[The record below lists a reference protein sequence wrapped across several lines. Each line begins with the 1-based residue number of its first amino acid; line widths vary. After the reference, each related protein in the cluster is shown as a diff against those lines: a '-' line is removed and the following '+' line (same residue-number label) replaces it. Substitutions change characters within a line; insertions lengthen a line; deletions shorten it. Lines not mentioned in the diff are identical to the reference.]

1 MSQRQ
6 VRFSPDPPAHG
17 GVVTLWRASPA
28 SASREDNRRLHR
40 LRAWLTFV
48 LVLLLP
54 FGTARADDPWA
65 PFDAPWFDRLGIND
79 GLPHSITTAIVQ
91 DQRGLLWVGTI
102 GGLVRYDGY
111 RMQVFALAAGGR
123 SGLPDAYVRSLL
135 ALPDGGV
142 LIGTNAGGLSR
153 FDPVTNTLRNYPIGR
168 GGTSDRKIY
177 ALAHDANNGVW
188 IATDHGL
195 DYLDLHTNR
204 IVPVA
209 TGAAISPRS
218 FSVLE
223 DRAGNLWL
231 GTSSGLFFRR
241 AGSHTF
247 VRPPRPDGS
256 IDTVLGDGIWSIHED
271 REGRLWVGSSKAGA
285 VYRDTDG
292 HWQAVA
298 GFSGYQKDHARRAT
312 VRDFLEISTDTIWI
326 GTDGTGVFA
335 YSPGASGVRTIAHDT
350 AVPSSLPGDAVR
362 ALMQDRS
369 GNVWVATDLGLA
381 RHDPNARTAFALLP
395 STREDRAIAST
406 NVRGVYVDKRERIW
420 LGMNSGRIDVIDLGK
435 GQIRHLQ
442 LGGNQAR
449 RDVQAFAEAP
459 DGTIWVGTQGLA
471 RVDPDTLVLQDSLL
485 ADLDEKPVLSLLS
498 DGEQLLIATY
508 DGVYRY
514 NTHTH
519 ALVHFRHAA
528 DDAGSLSSDTVRHI
542 AAVDHTVWYLTAYGI
557 SIAPNTL
564 QTHDFTHVLNRPGD
578 PSSLPN
584 DLVTSMAT
592 DPEGQQWIGTAGGLS
607 LLEQQDSN
615 GAFHFRTI
623 GSADGL
629 ASDNVNAV
637 LSDGNGNPWV
647 SLPNGVAMIDG
658 STHIVRNLG
667 IRDGLRI
674 ASYIYAAAARAPT
687 GELLFG
693 GLGGLTVIRPDW
705 RPPNTPDPPL
715 IVTQAELNGV
725 PVPFG
730 KLPRTSETLGLG
742 THNRS
747 LRVDFALLDYQ
758 APTET
763 SYSYRMEGFDEGWI
777 DVPRGSLPSA
787 MYTNLP
793 HGEYILRLRATT
805 RGMQPRRIET
815 TLQVLAEPRWYET
828 TIARIGAGLLLLAL
842 VIGLIHLRTLYL
854 QRKARLLQQQIDT
867 HTRELRAANLR
878 LDELANTD
886 ELTGACN
893 RRRFFALAEAVRAAA
908 PDGGACIALL
918 DLDHFKQINDSYG
931 HLAGDAVIR
940 GACAAILQQ
949 CREVDLVGRYGGE
962 ELVICLPGISLEHGM
977 AVAERIRQAI
987 AEQHAIYEGRAIE
1000 VTASIGVAA
1009 YRAGETLSQWLS
1021 RADEALYQ
1029 AKHAGRNR
1037 CVAAS

>member
-1 MSQRQ
+1 MADGTVLPR
-6 VRFSPDPPAHG
+6 
-17 GVVTLWRASPA
+17 RASPA
-28 SASREDNRRLHR
+28 PASPASTSYAGSGRLHR
-40 LRAWLTFV
+40 LYSWLALLFI
-48 LVLLLP
+48 LLLP
-54 FGTARADDPWA
+54 CSAVRAEDPWA

-79 GLPHSITTAIVQ
+79 GLPHSIATAIVQ

-111 RMQVFALAAGGR
+111 RMQVFSVAAGGR

-135 ALPDGGV
+135 ALQDGGV

-153 FDPVTNTLRNYPIGR
+153 FDPVSNTLRNYPIGR

-177 ALAHDANNGVW
+177 ALAHDRDNGVW

-195 DYLDLHTNR
+195 DYLDLRTNR

-209 TGAAISPRS
+209 TGDDASPRN
-218 FSVLE
+218 FSVLQ
-223 DRAGNLWL
+223 DDAGNLWL
-231 GTSSGLFFRR
+231 GNSKGLFFRR
-241 AGSHTF
+241 AGSHAF

-256 IDTVLGDGIWSIHED
+256 IDTVLSDGIWAIRED
-271 REGRLWVGSSKAGA
+271 REGRLWVGSTQAGA
-285 VYRDTDG
+285 AYRDTDG
-292 HWQAVA
+292 HWQGVP
-298 GFSGYQKDHARRAT
+298 GFSGFEQDHARRAT
-312 VRDFLEISTDTIWI
+312 VRDFLEISADTLWI
-326 GTDGTGVFA
+326 GTDGTGVLA
-335 YSPGASGVRTIAHDT
+335 YSPGAAGVRAITHDT
-350 AVPSSLPGDAVR
+350 AVPSSLPGDSVR

-369 GNVWVATDLGLA
+369 GNVWAATDLGIA
-381 RHDPNARTAFALLP
+381 RHDPNARTAFALQP
-395 STREDRAIAST
+395 SARTDRAIANT
-406 NVRGVYVDKRERIW
+406 NVRGIYVDKRQRIW
-420 LGMNSGRIDVIDLGK
+420 LGMSSGRIDVIDLGK

-449 RDVQAFAEAP
+449 RDVQAFAEGP
-459 DGTIWVGTQGLA
+459 DGTIWIGTQGLA
-471 RVDPDTLVLQDSLL
+471 RVDPDTFVLQDSLL
-485 ADLDEKPVLSLLS
+485 AELDEKPVLSLLS

-519 ALVHFRHAA
+519 AVVHFRHAPN
-528 DDAGSLSSDTVRHI
+528 DPGSLSSDTVRHI
-542 AAVDHTVWYLTAYGI
+542 AAVDHTIWYLTAYGI
-557 SIAPNTL
+557 SIAANPL
-564 QTHDFTHVLNRPGD
+564 QTRDFTRVLNRPGD
-578 PSSLPN
+578 PTSLPN

-607 LLEQQDSN
+607 LLEQWDKQ
-615 GAFHFRTI
+615 GTFRFRHI
-623 GSADGL
+623 GSAEGL
-629 ASDNVNAV
+629 ASDSVNAV
-637 LSDGNGNPWV
+637 MSDDNGNLWV

-658 STHIVRNLG
+658 STHTVRNLG

-715 IVTQAELNGV
+715 IATQVELNGV
-725 PVPFG
+725 PMPFG
-730 KLPRTSETLGLG
+730 KLPRAGESLKLGP
-742 THNRS
+742 HSRS

-758 APTET
+758 APSET
-763 SYSYRMEGFDEGWI
+763 AYSYRMEGFDETWSE
-777 DVPRGSLPSA
+777 VPRGSLPSA
-787 MYTNLP
+787 IYTNLP
-793 HGEYILRLRATT
+793 YGEYTLHLRATT

-815 TLQVLAEPRWYET
+815 TFQVLAEPRWYET
-828 TIARIGAGLLLLAL
+828 VTARVIAILLLLA
-842 VIGLIHLRTLYL
+842 VMVGLIQLRTLYL
-854 QRKARLLQQQIDT
+854 QRKARLLQQQIDM
-867 HTRELRAANLR
+867 HTRDLRAANLR

-893 RRRFFALAEAVRAAA
+893 RRRFFALAEEVRQAA

-918 DLDHFKQINDSYG
+918 DLDHFKQINDGHG

-940 GACAAILQQ
+940 AACAAILQQ
-949 CREVDLVGRYGGE
+949 CREDDLVGRYGGE
-962 ELVICLPGISLEHGM
+962 ELVICLPGGTLAQGM
-977 AVAERIRQAI
+977 AVAERIRLAV
-987 AEQHAIYEGRAIE
+987 AEQHAVHEGRPIA

-1009 YRAGETLSQWLS
+1009 YRAGESLSQWLS

-1037 CVAAS
+1037 CVAAL

>member
-1 MSQRQ
+1 M
-6 VRFSPDPPAHG
+6 D
-17 GVVTLWRASPA
+17 
-28 SASREDNRRLHR
+28 RRPHCR
-40 LRAWLTFV
+40 RHYWLTFF
-48 LVLLLP
+48 LILLLP
-54 FGTARADDPWA
+54 FSAVRADDPWA
-65 PFDAPWFDRLGIND
+65 PFDAPWFDKLGIND
-79 GLPHSITTAIVQ
+79 GLPHSITTAMVQ
-91 DQRGLLWVGTI
+91 DQRGLVWIGTI

-111 RMQVFALAAGGR
+111 RMQVFTVAAGGR

-135 ALPDGGV
+135 ALQDGGV
-142 LIGTNAGGLSR
+142 LVGTNAGGLSR
-153 FDPVTNTLRNYPIGR
+153 FDPVSNALHNYPVGR

-177 ALAHDANNGVW
+177 ALAHDGDSGVW

-204 IVPVA
+204 ITPVA
-209 TGAAISPRS
+209 TGALASPRN
-218 FSVLE
+218 FSVLA

-231 GTSSGLFFRR
+231 GTSNGLLFRR
-241 AGSHTF
+241 AGAHNF

-256 IDTVLGDGIWSIHED
+256 IDAVLNDGIWSIHED
-271 REGRLWVGSSKAGA
+271 REGRIWIGSTQAGA

-292 HWQAVA
+292 HWQAIP
-298 GFSGYQKDHARRAT
+298 GFSGYQQDHARRAT
-312 VRDFLEISTDTIWI
+312 VRDFLEISADKIWI
-326 GTDGTGVFA
+326 GTDGTGVLT
-335 YSPGASGVRTIAHDT
+335 YSPGASGVHAIAHDT
-350 AVPSSLPGDAVR
+350 AVPSSLPGDSVR

-369 GNVWVATDLGLA
+369 GNAWVATDLGIA

-395 STREDRAIAST
+395 STREDRAIANT
-406 NVRGVYVDKRERIW
+406 NVRGIYVDKRDRIW
-420 LGMNSGRIDVIDLGK
+420 LGMSSGRIDIIDLGK
-435 GQIRHLQ
+435 GQIRHIQ

-449 RDVQAFAEAP
+449 RDVQAFAEGS
-459 DGTIWVGTQGLA
+459 DGTIWIGTQGLA
-471 RVDPDTLVLQDSLL
+471 RVNPDTLVLQDSLL
-485 ADLDEKPVLSLLS
+485 AELDEKPVLSLLS

-514 NTHTH
+514 NTRTH
-519 ALVHFRHAA
+519 AVVHFRHAA
-528 DDAGSLSSDTVRHI
+528 DDPGSLSSDTVRHI
-542 AAVDHTVWYLTAYGI
+542 ARVDHTVWYLTAYGI
-557 SIAPNTL
+557 SIAANSL
-564 QTHDFTHVLNRPGD
+564 QTRDFTRILNRPGD

-584 DLVTSMAT
+584 DLVTSLTT
-592 DPEGQQWIGTAGGLS
+592 DPEGQLWIGTAGGLS
-607 LLEQQDSN
+607 LLEPQDSN
-615 GAFHFRTI
+615 STFRFRHL

-637 LSDGNGNPWV
+637 LSDDNGNPWV

-658 STHIVRNLG
+658 STRTVRNLG

-725 PVPFG
+725 PMPFG
-730 KLPRTSETLGLG
+730 RLPRTGETLRLG

-758 APTET
+758 APAET
-763 SYSYRMEGFDEGWI
+763 SYSYRMEGFDEGWS

-793 HGEYILRLRATT
+793 HGDYTLRLRATT
-805 RGMQPRRIET
+805 QGMQPRRIDT
-815 TLQVLAEPRWYET
+815 TFEVLVEPRWYET
-828 TIARIGAGLLLLAL
+828 VTARIIAGLLLLAM
-842 VIGLIHLRTLYL
+842 VIGLIQIRTLYL
-854 QRKARLLQQQIDT
+854 HRKARLLQQQIDM
-867 HTRELRAANLR
+867 HTRELRVANLR
-878 LDELANTD
+878 LDELAHTD
-886 ELTGACN
+886 ELTGISN
-893 RRRFFALAEAVRAAA
+893 RRSFLALAEEVRQTA

-918 DLDHFKQINDSYG
+918 DLDHFKQINDGYG
-931 HLAGDAVIR
+931 HLAGDAVI
-940 GACAAILQQ
+940 CAACTAILKQ
-949 CREVDLVGRYGGE
+949 CREGDLVGRYGGE
-962 ELVICLPGISLEHGM
+962 ELVICLPGGTLAHGM
-977 AVAERIRQAI
+977 AVAERIRQAV
-987 AEQHAIYEGRAIE
+987 AEQHAVYEGRAIA

-1009 YRAGETLSQWLS
+1009 YREGENLSQWLS